1 MGDRSYLAC
10 GNIMFDEVE
19 QDNGTLSAVQPGG
32 PALFALAGI
41 RTFTA
46 ECRLVSQVGRD
57 HAADCIHW
65 LEENGLAAESLR
77 VASQYSNLH
86 LIHHQPDGTYTWRSR
101 YGMQQLGYLKTTP
114 EHIDAASGKETRGI
128 YLAQNT
134 DPVFW
139 EALYAVKK
147 EKGFQIMWEL
157 EVPRPEDGV
166 REDKLQ
172 RVQRVLPY
180 VDMWS
185 LNATE
190 ASVLFDLPRTDEAGL
205 ICRLQ
210 ALPVRWTFFRVG
222 AKGAYLLTPQE
233 SYFCPAVAAEH
244 FVDSLGCGN
253 CSTGAMLYGLSS
265 GCRPE
270 RALAMANAAAAMNTE
285 QYGPVPQ
292 FTAAVMA
299 RACALTDQ
307 AEKTVRIV

>member
-10 GNIMFDEVE
+10 GNIMFDVVE
-19 QDNGTLSAVQPGG
+19 RDDGTLSAVQPGG

-57 HAADCIHW
+57 HAADCTRW
-65 LEENGLAAESLR
+65 LEENGLTAGSLR

-114 EHIDAASGKETRGI
+114 EQIAAAGSEETRGI

-139 EALYAVKK
+139 EALHAVKK
-147 EKGFQIMWEL
+147 EKGFRIMWEL
-157 EVPRPEDGV
+157 EVPRPEDGI

-172 RVQRVLPY
+172 RVLRVLPY

-190 ASVLFDLPRTDEAGL
+190 GAVLFDLPPADEAGL
-205 ICRLQ
+205 IRRLR

-222 AKGAYLLTPQE
+222 ARGAYLITPE
-233 SYFCPAVAAEH
+233 RVYFCPAVATGH

-253 CSTGAMLYGLSS
+253 CSTGAMLYGLAS
-265 GCRPE
+265 GCAPE
-270 RALAMANAAAAMNTE
+270 RALAMANAAAGLNTE

-292 FTAAVMA
+292 FTADVMA
-299 RACALTDQ
+299 RAQLLAAQ
-307 AEKTVRIV
+307 AETTVREI